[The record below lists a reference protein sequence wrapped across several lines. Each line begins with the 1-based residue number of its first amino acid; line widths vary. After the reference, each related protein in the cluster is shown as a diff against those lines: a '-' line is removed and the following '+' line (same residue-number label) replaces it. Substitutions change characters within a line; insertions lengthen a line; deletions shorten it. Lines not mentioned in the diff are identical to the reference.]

1 MDNLHEEVEEKN
13 KVGKNKP
20 TYTASQKEQMV
31 TLLFKQNRSYELRIG
46 QNFYCFGPSEKVQVP
61 ADVIK
66 HPDFE
71 SQKIFFEI
79 LN

>member
-13 KVGKNKP
+13 KIGKNKP
-20 TYTASQKEQMV
+20 VYAASQKSEMV

-46 QNFYCFGPSEKVQVP
+46 QQFYCFGPSGKVQVP
-61 ADVIK
+61 AEVLK

-71 SQKIFFEI
+71 SQKNFFEI